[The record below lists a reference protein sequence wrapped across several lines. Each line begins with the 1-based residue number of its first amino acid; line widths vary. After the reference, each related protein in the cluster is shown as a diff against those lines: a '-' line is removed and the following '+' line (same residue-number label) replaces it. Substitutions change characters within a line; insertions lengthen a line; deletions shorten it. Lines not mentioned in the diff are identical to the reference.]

1 MFAMSK
7 AKYKNSTR
15 SSTRFSQGPRKK
27 QGAMLY
33 YQNLWNIP
41 QVYKK
46 QQNWFQYKSKTYS
59 NEQGRPV
66 QKYIMHKN
74 TNTLWVSNTKAKTYA
89 HSSLTEKEKE
99 WQQNSANVFVGQ
111 NGQNRKKA
119 LCLIQKRYWFYDNAA
134 PIPGVSFV
142 KKRKM
147 LQKKEMMAFKNIV
160 SWLGIY
166 SKKQIKALAFSKN
179 WNTFLVIESMLQSN
193 IRKGFMAVNAQE
205 RNTLAQ
211 SKNTTINGNF
221 IQKVRSVNSDA
232 DLFVFK
238 NTKEALQKVLHFYAS
253 VTEHKTMHSITIL
266 GSGAKQ
272 QQQNSRAIL
281 I

>member
-1 MFAMSK
+1 MSK
-7 AKYKNSTR
+7 TKYKNSMR
-15 SSTRFSQGPRKK
+15 SSTKFRQGPRKK

-46 QQNWFQYKSKTYS
+46 QQSWFKYKYKAYS

-74 TNTLWVSNTKAKTYA
+74 TSPLWVSNTKV
-89 HSSLTEKEKE
+89 
-99 WQQNSANVFVGQ
+99 QNPNSYTAQHTPVKAGA
-111 NGQNRKKA
+111 QNRKKA

-166 SKKQIKALAFSKN
+166 SKKQIKTLQAISKN

-193 IRKGFMAVNAQE
+193 IRKGFMAINAQQ
-205 RNTLAQ
+205 RTALAQ
-211 SKNTTINGNF
+211 SKNTTLNGNF
-221 IQKVRSVNSDA
+221 LQKVRCVNSDA

-238 NTKEALQKVLHFYAS
+238 NTKAALQKVLHFYAS
-253 VTEHKTMHSITIL
+253 GRLSLKEMSAMHQFL
-266 GSGAKQ
+266 
-272 QQQNSRAIL
+272 SRFL
-281 I
+281 Y

>member
-1 MFAMSK
+1 M
-7 AKYKNSTR
+7 R
-15 SSTRFSQGPRKK
+15 SSTRFRQGPRKK

-46 QQNWFQYKSKTYS
+46 QQNWFKYKYKSYS

-74 TNTLWVSNTKAKTYA
+74 TSPLWVSNTKAKAGITYGYEFSYA
-89 HSSLTEKEKE
+89 ATNKNLGAYAPGIKFNAF
-99 WQQNSANVFVGQ
+99 NSPHGPSTGHHMPVKDQGQ
-111 NGQNRKKA
+111 NMKKA

-166 SKKQIKALAFSKN
+166 SKKQIKALQAFSKN

-193 IRKGFMAVNAQE
+193 IRKGFMSVNAQE

-211 SKNTTINGNF
+211 SKNTTLNGNF
-221 IQKVRSVNSDA
+221 IQKVRCVNSDA

-238 NTKEALQKVLHFYAS
+238 NTKVALQKVLHFYAS
-253 VTEHKTMHSITIL
+253 RKLIL
-266 GSGAKQ
+266 PKY
-272 QQQNSRAIL
+272 L
-281 I
+281 V